1 MGACATTKTDEYGQK
16 HIYINNMEMKEQFI
30 DSNNQNKDI
39 KGPRNRVI
47 KFSDES
53 LVSKIEKNENKVF
66 QRNTSNKRKTVG
78 VSNFKIKEL
87 NEKIGGIVIK
97 NLKDD
102 ELENLK
108 KEKEEKEGE
117 NENEKKEIPDDVEK
131 TTLEPNK
138 KFQRRDN
145 RSISLI
151 EKKKMGSQ
159 IFKDELKLRV
169 QLNTLIEENKCL
181 PTKKYKVINK
191 LGDGA
196 YGTVYLATNLMTK
209 QKVAMKKIDKVKDNE
224 IDDMEIK
231 NEIDILRKLDHP
243 NIVKIIE
250 FYSTSKA
257 YYIITDYCSCGE
269 LYNQIKTQYNEY
281 QLSVLFYQVFSG
293 LYYLHSKNIVHRD
306 LKLENILISE
316 MEPDKKTNKKYFWIK
331 IIDFGTAKI
340 FEKNKNEKTVIGSSY
355 YIAPEVL
362 QKNYNEKC
370 DTWSAGVIL
379 YMLIV
384 GRAPFDG
391 KNDDEIIDNIKKGK
405 FNAKHKKLL
414 NASSE
419 VQDLVKNL
427 LKVNVKKR
435 FSASDALKHP
445 WFKKFNAK
453 AIYFNIDRDQIIIYL
468 NRLRKFQINS
478 KFQQMV
484 LAFITHNIPDSK
496 ETKDILKIF
505 RMFDTN
511 DDGKLTLD
519 ELYNGLIQYFDQN
532 VIKNEIN
539 DIFLLLD
546 GGNRGYIE
554 YEEFLRVCIDKTNL
568 MTRENLKY
576 AFKFLDKDNS
586 KTLDAQKILS
596 AFLTKPNKEFEAVFN
611 VTLKEVDKDGDGIIG
626 FNEFCE
632 LMTKIQ

>member
-131 TTLEPNK
+131 TTVEPNK

-169 QLNTLIEENKCL
+169 QLNALIEENKCL
-181 PTKKYKVINK
+181 PTKKYKVIQK

-250 FYSTSKA
+250 FYSASKA

-269 LYNQIKTQYNEY
+269 LYNQIKFQYNEY

-405 FNAKHKKLL
+405 FNDKHKKLL

-453 AIYFNIDRDQIIIYL
+453 AIYFNIDKEQIIIYL
-468 NRLRKFQINS
+468 NRLRKYQINS

-496 ETKDILKIF
+496 ETKDSLKIF
-505 RMFDTN
+505 RMFDTD
-511 DDGKLTLD
+511 DDGKLTMD
-519 ELYNGLIQYFDQN
+519 ELYKGLINYFDEN
-532 VIKNEIN
+532 IIKNEIN

-546 GGNRGYIE
+546 GGNRGFIE
-554 YEEFLRVCIDKTNL
+554 YEEFLRATIDQKTL
-568 MTRENLKY
+568 LSEENLVY
-576 AFKFLDKDNS
+576 AFNFFDKGN
-586 KTLDAQKILS
+586 KGKLS
-596 AFLTKPNKEFEAVFN
+596 
-611 VTLKEVDKDGDGIIG
+611 VDKIKKFFVDDKVSEDVFKSI
-626 FNEFCE
+626 FNEIDSNEDGEIDFGE
-632 LMTKIQ
+632 FKDMMYGF

>member
-16 HIYINNMEMKEQFI
+16 HVYINNMEMKEQFI

-131 TTLEPNK
+131 TTVEPNK

-169 QLNTLIEENKCL
+169 QLNALIEENKCL
-181 PTKKYKVINK
+181 PTKKYKVIQK

-250 FYSTSKA
+250 FYSASKA

-269 LYNQIKTQYNEY
+269 LYNQIKFQYNEY

-405 FNAKHKKLL
+405 FNDKHKKLL

-453 AIYFNIDRDQIIIYL
+453 AIYFNIDKEQIIIYL
-468 NRLRKFQINS
+468 NRLRKYQINS

-496 ETKDILKIF
+496 ETKDSLKIF
-505 RMFDTN
+505 RMFDTD
-511 DDGKLTLD
+511 DDGKLTMD
-519 ELYNGLIQYFDQN
+519 ELYKGLINYFDEN
-532 VIKNEIN
+532 IIKNEIN

-546 GGNRGYIE
+546 GGNRGFIE
-554 YEEFLRVCIDKTNL
+554 YEEFLRATIDQKTL
-568 MTRENLKY
+568 LSEENLVY
-576 AFKFLDKDNS
+576 AFNFFDKGN
-586 KTLDAQKILS
+586 KGKLS
-596 AFLTKPNKEFEAVFN
+596 
-611 VTLKEVDKDGDGIIG
+611 VDKIKKFFVDDKVSEDVFKSI
-626 FNEFCE
+626 FNEIDSNEDGEIDFGE
-632 LMTKIQ
+632 FKDMMYGF

>member
-47 KFSDES
+47 NFSDES

-131 TTLEPNK
+131 TTVEPNK

-169 QLNTLIEENKCL
+169 QLNALIEENKCL
-181 PTKKYKVINK
+181 PTKKYKVIQK

-250 FYSTSKA
+250 FYSASKA

-269 LYNQIKTQYNEY
+269 LYNQIKFQYNEY

-405 FNAKHKKLL
+405 FNDKHKKLL

-453 AIYFNIDRDQIIIYL
+453 AIYFNIDKEQIIIYL
-468 NRLRKFQINS
+468 NRLRKYQINS

-496 ETKDILKIF
+496 ETKDSLKIF
-505 RMFDTN
+505 RMFDTD
-511 DDGKLTLD
+511 DDGKLTMD
-519 ELYNGLIQYFDQN
+519 ELYKGLINYFDEN
-532 VIKNEIN
+532 IIKNEIN

-546 GGNRGYIE
+546 GGNRGFIE
-554 YEEFLRVCIDKTNL
+554 YEEFLRATIDQKTL
-568 MTRENLKY
+568 LSEENLVY
-576 AFKFLDKDNS
+576 AFNFFDKGN
-586 KTLDAQKILS
+586 KGKLS
-596 AFLTKPNKEFEAVFN
+596 
-611 VTLKEVDKDGDGIIG
+611 VDKIKKFFVDDKVSEDVFKSI
-626 FNEFCE
+626 FNEIDSNEDGEIDFGE
-632 LMTKIQ
+632 FKDMMYGF

>member
-117 NENEKKEIPDDVEK
+117 NENEKKEISDNVEK

-169 QLNTLIEENKCL
+169 QLNALIEENKCL
-181 PTKKYKVINK
+181 PTKKYKVMQK

-250 FYSTSKA
+250 FYSASKA

-269 LYNQIKTQYNEY
+269 LYNQIKFQYNEY

-405 FNAKHKKLL
+405 FNDKHKKLL

-453 AIYFNIDRDQIIIYL
+453 AIYFNIDKEQIIIYL
-468 NRLRKFQINS
+468 NRLRKYQINS

-496 ETKDILKIF
+496 ETKDSLKIF
-505 RMFDTN
+505 RMFDTD
-511 DDGKLTLD
+511 DDGKLTMD
-519 ELYNGLIQYFDQN
+519 ELYKGLINYFDEN
-532 VIKNEIN
+532 IIKNEIN

-546 GGNRGYIE
+546 GGNRGFIE
-554 YEEFLRVCIDKTNL
+554 YEEFLRATIDQKTL
-568 MTRENLKY
+568 LSEENLVY
-576 AFKFLDKDNS
+576 AFNFFDKGN
-586 KTLDAQKILS
+586 KGKLS
-596 AFLTKPNKEFEAVFN
+596 
-611 VTLKEVDKDGDGIIG
+611 VDKIKKFFVDDKVSEDVFKSI
-626 FNEFCE
+626 FNEIDSNEDGEIDFGE
-632 LMTKIQ
+632 FKDMMYGF